1 MERPFPLNN
10 TSNVLKLQ
18 AESLPNKQALQ
29 QLNSHYMQEFLAICY
44 NRMYKAR
51 TNSIGNGIK

>member
-10 TSNVLKLQ
+10 TSNALKLQ
-18 AESLPNKQALQ
+18 AESLPNK